1 MTPQERKIIANYL
14 WSIRSHKRIL
24 RLDSAPYD
32 MTSEINSIKKMPDL
46 FVNKTKAIIVL
57 LMALLVMCVLAG
69 CAQAYT
75 EDQAIKAIIGEAEGE
90 GYQGML
96 AIGCGIRNRGTLNGV
111 YGLLAPR
118 VIHHKYSQ
126 RVKDMAV
133 SSWDISGMYHPMIA
147 LDNYKP
153 VDICYSLIK
162 GAQYWEG
169 DRFPMPYWTQGMIVT
184 AHIGHQIFF
193 KEVK

>member
-69 CAQAYT
+69 CAQAQ
-75 EDQAIKAIIGEAEGE
+75 EFSNVQIVDAIYLAEG
-90 GYQGML
+90 GSHAQFSY
-96 AIGCGIRNRGTLNGV
+96 GIRSV
-111 YGLLAPR
+111 HYGSIQEARRICLR
-118 VIHHKYSQ
+118 TIKHYRRKY
-126 RVKDMAV
+126 AV
-133 SSWDISGMYHPMIA
+133 SPERRNKSFVEYVQSHYCPT
-147 LDNYKP
+147 
-153 VDICYSLIK
+153 K
-162 GAQYWEG
+162 GALSSSEKKLNNYWLKNVMYFLRRES
-169 DRFPMPYWTQGMIVT
+169 
-184 AHIGHQIFF
+184 
-193 KEVK
+193 